1 MFDVSKYSAFYQI
14 TKFFANFL
22 YKFLSAEKRYR

>member
-14 TKFFANFL
+14 TKFFARFIA
-22 YKFLSAEKRYR
+22 KFLSAVRGYW

>member
-14 TKFFANFL
+14 TKFFESFL
-22 YKFLSAEKRYR
+22 IKKLSAENAYR

>member
-14 TKFFANFL
+14 TKFFASFL
-22 YKFLSAEKRYR
+22 SKILSAEKGYR

>member
-14 TKFFANFL
+14 TKFFELFFN
-22 YKFLSAEKRYR
+22 KKLSAENAYR

>member
-14 TKFFANFL
+14 TKFFTA
-22 YKFLSAEKRYR
+22 FLSKNSSAEMAYR